1 MVRGRRGGRR
11 RGARGGGET
20 PPPASTPEGSNPQGG
35 EQVLGQEH
43 ISVGDVVGMMRSFQ
57 RMSEALISRLDR
69 DEARAPAHPE
79 VLPRAPAV
87 TGSIHRELEKVK
99 FPEFFGAPDG
109 AAAEAWLENM
119 AMCFALRDY
128 TSNMKVRMAVFQ
140 LKGSA
145 LLWWKTLLPQLNMAV
160 EDVSWELFEERF
172 RERYLSDEFIERQL
186 NEFNALRQGGRTV
199 PEYEAR
205 FMELLRYAP
214 HLNTEKL
221 KVNRFVFGL
230 NNSLRAKVRILMP
243 QTLHDAVQKALIAE
257 EELISGGQ
265 TRTPAR
271 PTGQSSS
278 GAPRHQT
285 PARHTPGHRGFQ
297 RGSTFTTPRRPPP
310 QQRTPYRGPQHQQQR
325 RPQQQQFRPVQQ
337 NRPGFQA
344 GGQSSS
350 TSGTRTTGPKKGCW
364 TCGEPHYQR
373 DCPVER
379 ARASGSAGPATVGDM
394 GKAHRIHAAV
404 NNRQAEHQ
412 STVLETTGTIAD
424 QTLSVLIDPGA
435 TESFISGAAL
445 KRIKVKAVEQ
455 DDFSFVEMASGAKQK
470 VGGKVTGCALN
481 LGEFVTRVNL
491 YVTILGSYDVVIG
504 MDWLETHEAIL
515 NCKTKRLS
523 LVDDEGQRRVIV
535 GRNQGVSLRFVS
547 SLQLR
552 KSMRKGCKLYAI
564 LALNEKGV
572 AEGLEHLPVVKEF
585 ADVFPEELPGMPPER
600 ELEFTIDLKP
610 GTEPIARTPYRMS
623 TPELQELKMQLK
635 ELLDLGLI
643 RPSVSPWGAPVIFI
657 RKKDGSWRLCI
668 DYRQLNKATI
678 KNQYPLPRID
688 DLFDQM
694 KGATVFSKIDLR
706 SGYHQ
711 LRIKEDDIPKTAF
724 KTRFGHYEFTV
735 LPFGLTNAPGVFM
748 SLMNGVFREYLD
760 KFVQVFIDDIL
771 IYSRTTEE
779 HDEHLRLVLQCLRE
793 HKLYGKLSKCSFY
806 QSRIHYLGHVIS
818 GEGIAV
824 DPAKVEAI
832 MEWPAPTNVTEVRS
846 FMGLAGYYRR
856 FVEGFSK
863 IANPITELQKKN
875 KKFVWTEKCAEAFRR
890 LKELLTTAPILK
902 VPDMDADFLVCTDAS
917 KEGLGGVL
925 MQDGRVIAYIS
936 RKLRRH
942 EENYA
947 THDLELLAI
956 VYALKVWRH
965 YLIGRKFELKTDHC
979 GLQHIFTQSDLNA
992 RQRRWSELLSEYDF
1006 EINYIK
1012 GTVNRVADALSR
1024 RPRIFSVLPLQT
1036 NLREK
1041 ILTLQHDDDWYT
1053 EVKDFIGQ
1061 NTMMVPRYEGYSLD
1075 SDGLLRFRGRIYVP
1089 PNDELRMLILS
1100 EAHRAVYMA
1109 HPGVTKMRADLK
1121 PLFFWKGMKADIVNF
1136 VARCLECQQ
1145 VKAEHRHPA
1154 GLLQPHAI
1162 PESKWEVIS
1171 MDFIVGLPLTAR
1183 RHDSI
1188 FVVVDTLTKS
1198 AHFIPV
1204 RTTYQAP
1211 DIARVFISEIVRL
1224 HGVPKKIISDRG
1236 SVFTGRFWTSFQEAL
1251 GTQLNFSTAY
1261 HPETDGRQ
1269 NVLTKLWKTCCACT

>member
-1 MVRGRRGGRR
+1 
-11 RGARGGGET
+11 
-20 PPPASTPEGSNPQGG
+20 
-35 EQVLGQEH
+35 
-43 ISVGDVVGMMRSFQ
+43 
-57 RMSEALISRLDR
+57 
-69 DEARAPAHPE
+69 
-79 VLPRAPAV
+79 
-87 TGSIHRELEKVK
+87 
-99 FPEFFGAPDG
+99 
-109 AAAEAWLENM
+109 
-119 AMCFALRDY
+119 
-128 TSNMKVRMAVFQ
+128 
-140 LKGSA
+140 
-145 LLWWKTLLPQLNMAV
+145 
-160 EDVSWELFEERF
+160 
-172 RERYLSDEFIERQL
+172 
-186 NEFNALRQGGRTV
+186 
-199 PEYEAR
+199 
-205 FMELLRYAP
+205 
-214 HLNTEKL
+214 
-221 KVNRFVFGL
+221 
-230 NNSLRAKVRILMP
+230 
-243 QTLHDAVQKALIAE
+243 
-257 EELISGGQ
+257 
-265 TRTPAR
+265 
-271 PTGQSSS
+271 
-278 GAPRHQT
+278 
-285 PARHTPGHRGFQ
+285 
-297 RGSTFTTPRRPPP
+297 
-310 QQRTPYRGPQHQQQR
+310 
-325 RPQQQQFRPVQQ
+325 
-337 NRPGFQA
+337 
-344 GGQSSS
+344 
-350 TSGTRTTGPKKGCW
+350 
-364 TCGEPHYQR
+364 
-373 DCPVER
+373 
-379 ARASGSAGPATVGDM
+379 VGDM

-412 STVLETTGTIAD
+412 STVLETTGTVAD
-424 QTLSVLIDPGA
+424 QTLSILIDPGA

-455 DDFSFVEMASGAKQK
+455 DEFSFVEMASGAKQK

-481 LGEFVTRVNL
+481 LGEFVTRANL
-491 YVTILGSYDVVIG
+491 YVMILGSYDVVIG
-504 MDWLETHEAIL
+504 MDWLESHEAIL
-515 NCKTKRLS
+515 NCKTKWLS

-535 GRNQGVSLRFVS
+535 GWNQGVSLRFIS

-572 AEGLEHLPVVKEF
+572 AEGLEHLPVVREF

-711 LRIKEDDIPKTAF
+711 LRIKEDDVPKTAF
-724 KTRFGHYEFTV
+724 KMRFGHYEFTV

-771 IYSRTTEE
+771 IYSRTMEE

-890 LKELLTTAPILK
+890 LKELLTTTPILK
-902 VPDMDADFLVCTDAS
+902 VPDMDVDFLVCTDAS

-965 YLIGRKFELKTDHC
+965 YL
-979 GLQHIFTQSDLNA
+979 
-992 RQRRWSELLSEYDF
+992 
-1006 EINYIK
+1006 
-1012 GTVNRVADALSR
+1012 
-1024 RPRIFSVLPLQT
+1024 
-1036 NLREK
+1036 
-1041 ILTLQHDDDWYT
+1041 
-1053 EVKDFIGQ
+1053 
-1061 NTMMVPRYEGYSLD
+1061 
-1075 SDGLLRFRGRIYVP
+1075 
-1089 PNDELRMLILS
+1089 
-1100 EAHRAVYMA
+1100 
-1109 HPGVTKMRADLK
+1109 
-1121 PLFFWKGMKADIVNF
+1121 
-1136 VARCLECQQ
+1136 
-1145 VKAEHRHPA
+1145 
-1154 GLLQPHAI
+1154 
-1162 PESKWEVIS
+1162 
-1171 MDFIVGLPLTAR
+1171 VG
-1183 RHDSI
+1183 
-1188 FVVVDTLTKS
+1188 
-1198 AHFIPV
+1198 
-1204 RTTYQAP
+1204 
-1211 DIARVFISEIVRL
+1211 
-1224 HGVPKKIISDRG
+1224 
-1236 SVFTGRFWTSFQEAL
+1236 
-1251 GTQLNFSTAY
+1251 
-1261 HPETDGRQ
+1261 
-1269 NVLTKLWKTCCACT
+1269 